1 MKVGSF
7 WHGSCCNTANAQG
20 QIVRRDGR
28 VFFIKIVEALE
39 MVQSP
44 QGNDLE
50 GISGQLLIK
59 MLFYFHAYS
68 CTIYNHYNYVT
79 AAQFS
84 SVYHPVLFFMLC
96 FFFFKLKGVFRHS
109 RIAGSLSV
117 SVSLPVP
124 NLSPHGPKGLR
135 SRDAHQSCAREQE
148 TPNVNRML
156 WIGSNR
162 QQQVVKQFL
171 RFLRK
176 APQLLEQYAL
186 FLELEGIK
194 CIALFVSRNTREGGG
209 ILCEDLNHFFK
220 TKDVI

>member
-1 MKVGSF
+1 MILDMKVGSF
-7 WHGSCCNTANAQG
+7 WHGSCCKTANAQG

-59 MLFYFHAYS
+59 MLFCFHAYS
-68 CTIYNHYNYVT
+68 CKIYNHYNYVT
-79 AAQFS
+79 AAQNS
-84 SVYHPVLFFMLC
+84 SVVCTTQSYFLC
-96 FFFFKLKGVFRHS
+96 CAFFFKLKGVFRHS

-156 WIGSNR
+156 
-162 QQQVVKQFL
+162 
-171 RFLRK
+171 
-176 APQLLEQYAL
+176 
-186 FLELEGIK
+186 
-194 CIALFVSRNTREGGG
+194 
-209 ILCEDLNHFFK
+209 
-220 TKDVI
+220 